1 MQATVNN
8 PYHLVP
14 NEQYDNEQ
22 FFKSL
27 GYLAE
32 IYSVTLGID
41 TMKAFYFAF
50 KEKQKFPY
58 MPETFNIAKSK
69 TFYRDSSKTG
79 LRFPTIEEFKNI
91 HEEYARS
98 LILNKRPEQPK
109 ILMNDKQKHANYA
122 LAMHLIQTFKCDSD
136 MVMDM
141 VYDGRIIADQS
152 FIDSNF
158 FSEKENKKKAIKQHI
173 LKNYQNILNE
183 LKGTEK

>member
-58 MPETFNIAKSK
+58 IPETFNIAKSK

-79 LRFPTIEEFKNI
+79 LRFPTIEEFRNI
-91 HEEYARS
+91 HDEYARS
-98 LILNKRPEQPK
+98 LILNKRPEETK
-109 ILMNDKQKHANYA
+109 ILMADKQKHANYS